1 MATIYF
7 VRDGYGEG
15 NRTVEFSSI
24 SSNVAEK
31 LFKTFRFSYQPEK
44 MYFDAHL
51 PVNPVSELRHVVI
64 KIEQHDLCK
73 KFPNEGL
80 YLIEN
85 LTPKRCRE
93 IFQQKSHANQ

>member
-1 MATIYF
+1 MAIIYF
-7 VRDGYGEG
+7 VRDGYGED
-15 NRTVEFSSI
+15 NRTLEFSSI
-24 SSNVAEK
+24 SSNIAEQ
-31 LFKTFRFSYQPEK
+31 LFKTFRFSYEPEK

-64 KIEQHDLCK
+64 KIEQHDLCT

-93 IFQQKSHANQ
+93 IVSQQSSTNQ